1 MCYKNNPQ
9 IPKSNA
15 PIVEVELLTTKQ
27 IRKPL
32 PRNNKYSTCLKKKP
46 KKQKNF
52 RKVKILTKT
61 YSKIIDVPKKNP
73 KKNENTSRKRKV
85 SCEPIHKQTIC
96 KKKPKIQTKGGIVL
110 SKSRKVREK
119 LTLEEKKKRKME
131 RNRTNAKRFRE
142 RRKIFVQQL
151 EQETNHLKSENQN
164 LNLKLNEISQEN
176 LLLRQQIEQLK
187 KIHPTIQRSN
197 NSVDVKKQPRQTTKQ
212 KVQIGQIEQ
221 IEQTKQKEQKE
232 QIEQKEQTKQIE
244 QIEQIDKIDETH
256 EIEQF
261 VEKEKNQ
268 EDEYFDQKKQIEFL
282 NLEFEKNFKN
292 NYSNMNDYS
301 SFEKGLNWN
310 LSKKNSHLELQEEK
324 ILDIRGVFDDC
335 GFENI
340 EKKISYSNNMIHFEN
355 PNNDPL
361 FNPSVWGENFN

>member
-1 MCYKNNPQ
+1 MCYKNNTQ
-9 IPKSNA
+9 ILKSNA
-15 PIVEVELLTTKQ
+15 PLVEVELLTTKQ

-46 KKQKNF
+46 KKQKNL

-61 YSKIIDVPKKNP
+61 YSKIIDAPKKNP

-176 LLLRQQIEQLK
+176 LLLKQQIEQLK

-197 NSVDVKKQPRQTTKQ
+197 NSVDVKKQQRQTTKQ
-212 KVQIGQIEQ
+212 KVQIGKTEQ
-221 IEQTKQKEQKE
+221 IEQTKQKEQ
-232 QIEQKEQTKQIE
+232 IEQTEQT
-244 QIEQIDKIDETH
+244 EQIDKIDETH

-261 VEKEKNQ
+261 VEKEKNEQ
-268 EDEYFDQKKQIEFL
+268 EDEYQECEYFDQKKQIEFL

-301 SFEKGLNWN
+301 SFEKDLNWN
-310 LSKKNSHLELQEEK
+310 LSKKNSDLELQEEK